1 MTPKIV
7 LIVGASRG
15 IGRELVRQLSA
26 DSNLQIIATVR
37 QQTDFGATNIS
48 YLVLDQSVPS
58 SITQAASQ
66 VPEIDT
72 LIINGAFG
80 EEDQLLTCP
89 DEKFDKYLD
98 VNVKGPLRIVKAFLP
113 ALLARETRQI
123 VLTSSL
129 CGSLQ
134 KQSEFDHGSLGPYS
148 LTKAAGNMMMI
159 QLHHELRQEK
169 FTLLSFHPGWV
180 ATDMGGSGGMPV
192 ETSVAGYVKV
202 LKELKL
208 KDHPQFIAW
217 DGTIVPW

>member
-1 MTPKIV
+1 MSPKIAV
-7 LIVGASRG
+7 VIGAARG

-26 DSNLQIIATVR
+26 DSSMQIIATVR
-37 QQTDFGATNIS
+37 QPIDFGAPNVSSII
-48 YLVLDQSVPS
+48 LDQAIPS

-66 VPEIDT
+66 IPEIDT

-80 EEDQLLTCP
+80 DKDKMLGCP
-89 DEKFDKYLD
+89 DERFDKYLD
-98 VNVKGPLRIVKAFLP
+98 INVKGPLRIIKAFLP
-113 ALLARETRQI
+113 AILVRETRQI

-159 QLHHELRQEK
+159 QLHHELLDKQAGSQ
-169 FTLLSFHPGWV
+169 LIW
-180 ATDMGGSGGMPV
+180 GGPGGMPV

-202 LKELKL
+202 IKELKL
-208 KDHPQFIAW
+208 AEHPQFIAW
-217 DGTIVPW
+217 DGSIVPW

>member
-1 MTPKIV
+1 MNSKITLV
-7 LIVGASRG
+7 VGASRG

-26 DSNLQIIATVR
+26 DSNQHIIASVR
-37 QQTDFGATNIS
+37 QPTDFGAPNVSSIT
-48 YLVLDQSVPS
+48 LDQGIPS

-66 VPEIDT
+66 IPEIDT

-98 VNVKGPLRIVKAFLP
+98 INLKGPLRLVKAFLP
-113 ALLARETRQI
+113 ALLARKTRQI

-148 LTKAAGNMMMI
+148 LIKAGGNMMMI
-159 QLHHELRQEK
+159 QLHHELREEK
-169 FTLLSFHPGWV
+169 FTLLAFHPGWV
-180 ATDMGGSGGMPV
+180 ATDMGGPGGMPV
-192 ETSVAGYVKV
+192 ETSVAGYCKV
-202 LKELKL
+202 LSTLKL
-208 KDHPQFIAW
+208 EEYPQFIAW
-217 DGTIVPW
+217 DGSIVPW

>member
-1 MTPKIV
+1 
-7 LIVGASRG
+7 SRG

-26 DSNLQIIATVR
+26 DSNQHIIASVR
-37 QQTDFGATNIS
+37 QPTDFGASNVSSII
-48 YLVLDQSVPS
+48 LDQSIPS

-72 LIINGAFG
+72 LIINGAFA

-98 VNVKGPLRIVKAFLP
+98 INLKGPLRLVKAFLP
-113 ALLARETRQI
+113 ALLARKTRQI

-148 LTKAAGNMMMI
+148 LIKAGGNMKMI
-159 QLHHELRQEK
+159 QLHHELREE
-169 FTLLSFHPGWV
+169 SWV
-180 ATDMGGSGGMPV
+180 ATDMGGPGGMPV
-192 ETSVAGYVKV
+192 ETSVAGYCKV
-202 LKELKL
+202 LSTPKL
-208 KDHPQFIAW
+208 EEYPQFIAW
-217 DGTIVPW
+217 DGSIVPW